1 MADIMSIL
9 QSSYTASSQSLV
21 APGSKFA
28 NVDATQWAGKW
39 TGADDKKQPVSIS
52 ITKVTG
58 YRANVSVTDSSEG
71 QVNNRVFITT
81 KNTFRIGNSQF
92 TLTGANKGVLTTIVT
107 DPTTGNQSSLT
118 VPVVRQT

>member
-39 TGADDKKQPVSIS
+39 TGTDDKKQPVSIS

-92 TLTGANKGVLTTIVT
+92 TLTGANKGVLITIVT

-118 VPVVRQT
+118 VPVTRQT

>member
-9 QSSYTASSQSLV
+9 QSAYAATPQSLI

-28 NVDATQWAGKW
+28 NVDPTKWSGTW
-39 TGADDKKQPVSIS
+39 TGTDDKKQPVTVSINQV
-52 ITKVTG
+52 KG
-58 YRANVSVTDSSEG
+58 FRANVSITDSSEG